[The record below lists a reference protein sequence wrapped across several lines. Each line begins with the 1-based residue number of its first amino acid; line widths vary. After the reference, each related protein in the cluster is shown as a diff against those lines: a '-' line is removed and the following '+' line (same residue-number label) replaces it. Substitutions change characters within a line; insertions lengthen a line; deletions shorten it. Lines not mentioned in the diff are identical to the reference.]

1 MKYVRV
7 AVATLALAATAA
19 LLLVPAASAITLP
32 QSLTLKLSSP
42 RATFNGRLT
51 GGKWYVLTASG
62 TGSYFKPG
70 MWTHPIL
77 HGRHHHVRL
86 GVVCGTPE
94 SAPMFPTPGATGK
107 VGIDPETMFARI
119 TTRRRCRSDPLP
131 RTSRR
136 FVINNGSGYRH
147 PVTLTG
153 RYTIPRP
160 DHTYSYAIHGLG
172 WRLRVRVRDQIAWDN
187 YGAFH
192 LTLRAAVPADCAR
205 RQWHNFVNS
214 AGNPMFANQAACEAA
229 LS

>member
-51 GGKWYVLTASG
+51 GGKWYILTASG

-70 MWTHPIL
+70 LWTHPIL
-77 HGRHHHVRL
+77 HHHRL

-94 SAPMFPTPGATGK
+94 SSPMFPTPGATGK
-107 VGIDPETMFARI
+107 VGVDPETMFARL
-119 TTRRRCRSDPLP
+119 TTRRRCLRDPLP

-153 RYTIPRP
+153 RYTIPRR

-172 WRLRVRVRDQIAWDN
+172 RGLRVRVRDFISWDN
-187 YGAFH
+187 YGAYH
-192 LTLRAAVPADCAR
+192 LTLRAAVPADCAS

-214 AGNPMFANQAACEAA
+214 AGRQMFADQAACEAA

>member
-7 AVATLALAATAA
+7 AAVTLALAATAA
-19 LLLVPAASAITLP
+19 LTLVPAASASLPLP
-32 QSLTLKLSSP
+32 QSLTLKLNSP
-42 RATFNGRLT
+42 RATFTGRLT
-51 GGKWYVLTASG
+51 GGKWYVLTAAG

-77 HGRHHHVRL
+77 HHHRL

-94 SAPMFPTPGATGK
+94 AAPMFPTPGATGK
-107 VGIDPETMFARI
+107 VGVDPETMFARL
-119 TTRRRCRSDPLP
+119 TTRRRCKQDPLP

-147 PVTLTG
+147 PTTLTG
-153 RYTIPRP
+153 RYTVPRS

-172 WRLRVRVRDQIAWDN
+172 RRLSVRVRDQIASDN

-192 LTLRAAVPADCAR
+192 LTLRAAVPADCAS
-205 RQWHNFVNS
+205 RQWRNFYNS
-214 AGNPMFANQAACEAA
+214 AGNPMFASQAACEAA

>member
-51 GGKWYVLTASG
+51 GGTWYVLTASG

-70 MWTHPIL
+70 LWTHPIL
-77 HGRHHHVRL
+77 HHHRL

-107 VGIDPETMFARI
+107 VGVDPETMFARL
-119 TTRRRCRSDPLP
+119 TTRRRCTHDPLP

-147 PVTLTG
+147 PTTLTG
-153 RYTIPRP
+153 RYTTPRR

-172 WRLRVRVRDQIAWDN
+172 RALRVRVRDHISWDN
-187 YGAFH
+187 YGAYH
-192 LTLRAAVPADCAR
+192 LTLRAAVPADCAN
-205 RQWHNFVNS
+205 RQWRNFYNS
-214 AGNPMFANQAACEAA
+214 AGNPMFADQATCEAGV
-229 LS
+229 S